1 MARKK
6 KLEEESESKYDVMV
20 GFVHE
25 FRFLTDIDSTR
36 LNGHPAPGRVYRI
49 LKDPQG
55 YRIHIGRENNKEGLD
70 GLYLG
75 ETLNG
80 EYGRY
85 AFNIEIITP
94 TNYLTL
100 PIFEDDRKQVLEW
113 VQSEN
118 NDLWENLRKEE
129 AGESAVIRTGQ
140 DLLKVLMT
148 NGLASGGKLIGQT
161 SDSTKVGQVVR
172 ERALEASLTLIT
184 HFKNKNIDDL
194 LKLFDEMHFRIESI
208 LEGDNE

>member
-6 KLEEESESKYDVMV
+6 KAEEEDDNKYDVLV

-25 FRFLTDIDSTR
+25 FKFLTPTDLER
-36 LNGHPAPGRVYRI
+36 LNGHPAEGRVYRI

-55 YRIHIGRENNKEGLD
+55 YRIYIGRENNNEGLD

-75 ETLNG
+75 ETLEG

-85 AFNIEIITP
+85 TFKIEIVTP

-100 PIFEDDRKQVLEW
+100 PIVSEDRSKVLDW
-113 VQSEN
+113 VQSDN

-129 AGESAVIRTGQ
+129 SGESAVIRTGT
-140 DLLKVLMT
+140 DLLKILMRAESP
-148 NGLASGGKLIGQT
+148 NRKAPEPPRASYEN
-161 SDSTKVGQVVR
+161 R
-172 ERALEASLTLIT
+172 ERALEASLTLLT
-184 HFKNKNIDDL
+184 HFKNKPVNELVALYDA
-194 LKLFDEMHFRIESI
+194 MYGRILNT
-208 LEGDNE
+208 LEG